1 MHARR
6 LFHSLLLI
14 SLFAISGQ
22 ASAAVRVYR
31 CNGKVQQYPC
41 HLELFKRQI
50 KPETS
55 VAKTTQIARVA
66 TQSKIQEPRYQ
77 LAPGKVVAGRHFAKI
92 LSQKFR
98 RVNSAEGHWQGQVEG
113 NGRVQLQLE
122 WFQHGAPRHSVSI
135 GSVTLQ
141 NRSTSFGF
149 RTACPA
155 GGGWTWKISAIATE
169 A

>member
-1 MHARR
+1 MNFSP
-6 LFHSLLLI
+6 LYK
-14 SLFAISGQ
+14 SLFLFVVLVICGEAN
-22 ASAAVRVYR
+22 AAVRVYR

-41 HLELFKRQI
+41 HLELFKRPVKQ
-50 KPETS
+50 KLLASNPS
-55 VAKTTQIARVA
+55 QVAKVA
-66 TQSKIQEPRYQ
+66 TQIKVQEPRYQ
-77 LAPGKVVAGRHFAKI
+77 LAPAKVVAGRHFARV
-92 LSQKFR
+92 LSQKFKR
-98 RVNSAEGHWQGQVEG
+98 ISPAEGHWQGQVEG

-122 WFQHGAPRHSVSI
+122 WFQHGALRHSVAL

-155 GGGWTWKISAIATE
+155 GGGWTWKISAIAAE